1 MFTFQVVTAVVAKEE
16 LNNQGWRIE
25 YRGSILGHNIVHCNR
40 MEGGLRLYNDYFVE
54 NPKFT

>member
-1 MFTFQVVTAVVAKEE
+1 MVVEEE